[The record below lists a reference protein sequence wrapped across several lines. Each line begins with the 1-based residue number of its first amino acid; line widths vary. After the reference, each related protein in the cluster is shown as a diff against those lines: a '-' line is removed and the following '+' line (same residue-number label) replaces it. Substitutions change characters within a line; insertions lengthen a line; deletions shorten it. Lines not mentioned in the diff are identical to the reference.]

1 MILPNRTREEEKIRN
16 ADDKLQARLLA
27 KQQKL
32 SEILKKLGSS
42 LVKSTKN

>member
-16 ADDKLQARLLA
+16 ADDKLQSRLLA